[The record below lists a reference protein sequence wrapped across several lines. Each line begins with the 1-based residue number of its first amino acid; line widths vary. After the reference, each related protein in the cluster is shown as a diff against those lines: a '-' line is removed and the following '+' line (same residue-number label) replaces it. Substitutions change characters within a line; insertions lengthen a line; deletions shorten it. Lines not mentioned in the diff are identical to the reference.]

1 MMGGHMEPPL
11 RRDYKPSGTGGS
23 GTRPYGIIRTGH
35 VGSAEPGAKV
45 ELHQPQFLQT
55 QGPVAR
61 IELRKVTQILRAGN
75 DATTNRSASLVMRV
89 RGRLPLS
96 GGDGPKGQRG

>member
-1 MMGGHMEPPL
+1 MGGHMGPPL

-23 GTRPYGIIRTGH
+23 GTRPYGVIRTGH

-61 IELRKVTQILRAGN
+61 REFRPATQILRAGN
-75 DATTNRSASLVMRV
+75 FLSDPRGNPRNGV

>member
-1 MMGGHMEPPL
+1 MGGHMGPPL
-11 RRDYKPSGTGGS
+11 RRKCTGS
-23 GTRPYGIIRTGH
+23 I
-35 VGSAEPGAKV
+35 GSAKPGAKV

-61 IELRKVTQILRAGN
+61 REFRPATQILRAGN
-75 DATTNRSASLVMRV
+75 FLSDPRGTPRNGV